1 MAWPLVIPII
11 ESAPAWLPTVGK
23 ILGTTAASA
32 AVGAAGA
39 EAVNQYNRNKI
50 QSDEETKRFIEEYL
64 ARKEAGKQYV
74 LEQITNIPAID
85 GKQKIERQQIR
96 IVMPEDAIMIA
107 KKKKPKA
114 QPKPGAQSKPEEQ
127 PTPETTAE
135 NEQASTAEVAQEQTT
150 TQTATTQTVTPK
162 PEKPDDSTKNQGK
175 KQGLLSRIARYPGKK
190 LEQAGKALQE
200 PPSKLKKPVSKL
212 IIGETIGA
220 GIIDGISNIKDTV
233 PGYQPQAIWYTVPGA
248 TWKGVDVISD
258 VISENTNKK
267 YSTQSGQTSSTTQ
280 STTQSTPQIYTTE
293 QVDSTINAARQKR
306 PNKFKQ

>member
-1 MAWPLVIPII
+1 MAWQLLLPII
-11 ESAPAWLPTVGK
+11 ESAPAWVPTAGK
-23 ILGTTAASA
+23 ILGITAAST

-64 ARKEAGKQYV
+64 AKKEAGKQYV

-85 GKQKIERQQIR
+85 GKQKIERQQIH
-96 IVMPEDAIMIA
+96 IVMPEDAVMMA

-114 QPKPGAQSKPEEQ
+114 QPKPEEQ
-127 PTPETTAE
+127 PAPETTAE
-135 NEQASTAEVAQEQTT
+135 SEQTSTSEVAQEQTT
-150 TQTATTQTVTPK
+150 TQTATTQTVAPK
-162 PEKPDDSTKNQGK
+162 PKKPDDSTKNQGK
-175 KQGLLSRIARYPGKK
+175 KQGLLSRMARYPGKK

-200 PPSKLKKPVSKL
+200 APSKLKKPASKL
-212 IIGETIGA
+212 IIGETVGA

-248 TWKGVDVISD
+248 AWKGVDIISD